1 MDLYNLTEHTQ
12 GSRVMYLNSAD
23 ADINHY
29 KTTHFTFTFKEALH
43 TRPHEMMLV
52 SLISASIPYSFYN
65 IREGINDTLK
75 YQVLENEDTITL
87 SAGNYTANS
96 LKTALIDAFNSN
108 TGLLKTYTGDNTEY
122 ALHTLDLGYHFP
134 TQKYTF
140 SLTKEDGAGGVD
152 VTLLFSQSKLAVEL
166 GFVDEDV
173 QVSVNSDATG
183 PNVADVNG
191 LVHALYVRTDLPTKS
206 VFESLSGGVSDILGK
221 VNLNTNPGGI
231 IVHEP
236 GDTAHKTL
244 VASNHIRTL
253 SLRVTD
259 ERNQVLDL
267 NGLHFQLGIKF
278 EFISVYIANASL
290 VPQFQ
295 QNTQQNTQQN
305 KKQQRR
311 KALKKGKKKVK
322 RAIAKQQEVS
332 KKQSQTTTAK
342 KKE

>member
-1 MDLYNLTEHTQ
+1 M
-12 GSRVMYLNSAD
+12 
-23 ADINHY
+23 
-29 KTTHFTFTFKEALH
+29 
-43 TRPHEMMLV
+43 
-52 SLISASIPYSFYN
+52 
-65 IREGINDTLK
+65 
-75 YQVLENEDTITL
+75 
-87 SAGNYTANS
+87 
-96 LKTALIDAFNSN
+96 
-108 TGLLKTYTGDNTEY
+108 
-122 ALHTLDLGYHFP
+122 
-134 TQKYTF
+134 
-140 SLTKEDGAGGVD
+140 
-152 VTLLFSQSKLAVEL
+152 TLLFSQSKMAVEL

-173 QVSVNSDATG
+173 DVSVNNDATG

-253 SLRVTD
+253 SVRVTD

-278 EFISVYIANASL
+278 EFISVYIANAARI

-295 QNTQQNTQQN
+295 QNTQQITQRN
-305 KKQQRR
+305 KKQQRK
-311 KALKKGKKKVK
+311 KALRKGKNKVK
-322 RAIAKQQEVS
+322 RAIAKQEEIS
-332 KKQSQTTTAK
+332 KKQSQTTTTK